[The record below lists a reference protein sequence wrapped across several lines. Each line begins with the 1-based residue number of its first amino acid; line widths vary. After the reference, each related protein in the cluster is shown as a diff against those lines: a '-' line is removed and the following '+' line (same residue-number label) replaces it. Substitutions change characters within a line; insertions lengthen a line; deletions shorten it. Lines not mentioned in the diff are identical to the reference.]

1 MAFVRD
7 LRSGRSYH
15 LTLIWRQLHFLSSGY
30 TPCTYLSPARVLPRR
45 PVMRASPTRWRQR
58 PRVSSFQFLTQ
69 GLLDFSS
76 TTGCDQELLGNS
88 FWYPEPHHESPPAT
102 WKHSDYSLLVAGE
115 AVIAHRIVP
124 PWTPPPFSPPSPA
137 KALTHTVTP
146 AAGKL
151 LARLAARV
159 VWKTRRRSWRR
170 PVCTEL

>member
-1 MAFVRD
+1 
-7 LRSGRSYH
+7 
-15 LTLIWRQLHFLSSGY
+15 
-30 TPCTYLSPARVLPRR
+30 
-45 PVMRASPTRWRQR
+45 MRASPTRWRQR

-76 TTGCDQELLGNS
+76 STGCDQELLGNS
-88 FWYPEPHHESPPAT
+88 FWYPEPHLESPPAT

-115 AVIAHRIVP
+115 ADIAHRIVP

-151 LARLAARV
+151 LARLPAWCGKQDAGAGGGQSAPSCDQQPSNPPLPPTHAPSLIPKV
-159 VWKTRRRSWRR
+159 FWRGWG
-170 PVCTEL
+170 